1 MIIKCFRID
10 LYRQCVSRFFSRR
23 RKTRFAT
30 VPHDNECRRQ
40 LAASM
45 KLYGFVTAAFL
56 FLFAAPSYS
65 EAYGAAAAD
74 LPHNIKNQLPPNS
87 QSAGSEKIAADR
99 KSVAL
104 VLAGGGAKGFAH
116 IPVLELLEELDI
128 PVDIVIGN
136 SSGAIIGSLYCAGY
150 TPQEIRHKLTT
161 LDWSKIFQDG
171 SHPAFEKTLENHSS
185 YSAPFAVRF
194 GANMALEMGT
204 GILTG
209 QKAYELFKKLTLR
222 IPSYTDF
229 DTLPIPFRA
238 VAVDLYTGEVHV
250 FDCGDLAEAVRA
262 SISIPAFFE
271 PFDIDGNVYIDGLAR
286 NNLPIDVAHDM
297 GYECIIAVELQA
309 PLSQDKTKFEQNP
322 LVALGQMSIMEQAV
336 RKKKEYAMADI
347 VLFPETESFSLI
359 DYSKAEKI
367 YRRAKTD
374 LERYR
379 DSLAALREKIFSEKQ
394 ADVLPPHSSALPSSS
409 ASVPQ
414 SAAARSIEKRMSAY
428 SFAEYPKPKTAR
440 DFRNVSY
447 EDLPPIILKRM
458 TVSGTVGKDANYIR
472 KMFSRIKNQP
482 LKEEMLHAFFDSLY
496 ATGRYARI
504 VIRLNTNETDNAALE
519 VYLTPVKTKTGL
531 VLLGGN
537 YEGTYS
543 SDSSSSLALSADAQ
557 YRGFSGEGSV
567 LSVSASCLNTAAFR
581 MMYMQPLGA
590 RFFLR
595 FSAEYEKRK
604 RWIISGWNSMPAGFF
619 ISGKKSAEV
628 EFGFPFSEYHYLL
641 SGAGIHHF
649 DTTESEIAGKK
660 TFAGDFSASYTFN
673 LLNHQSF
680 PTKGVYVSARGLGVL
695 PVSDTNT
702 VRIFETAA
710 LDVCSA
716 FSFGRKI
723 SFVVSGFSGFCF
735 SEQLQKLPHLLPVYG
750 FSDGDRRF
758 FPQIAGTAQFG
769 LHKIVI
775 GGALQ
780 FAPWDQITI
789 LGGQAFFSVSG
800 AVGNVWQSF
809 ADMSLAALHWRASA
823 DAGIRITE
831 NFSVVLRIGAGTT
844 SASAR
849 KSVPFNAA
857 ESHPKQ
863 VRPFVSFDF
872 GSIRY

>member
-1 MIIKCFRID
+1 MMIKCFLID
-10 LYRQCVSRFFSRR
+10 LYRQCVSRFFSRM
-23 RKTRFAT
+23 RKTCFAAA
-30 VPHDNECRRQ
+30 PHDNGCRSR

-45 KLYGFVTAAFL
+45 QVYGFVMAAFL

-65 EAYGAAAAD
+65 EAYATPAD
-74 LPHNIKNQLPPNS
+74 GLPHKIKNHLPPDS
-87 QSAGSEKIAADR
+87 QSADAEKIAADR

-116 IPVLELLEELDI
+116 IPVLEMLEELDI

-150 TPQEIRHKLTT
+150 TPQEIRRKLTT

-194 GANMALEMGT
+194 GANMSLEMGT

-209 QKAYELFKKLTLR
+209 QKAYELFKNLTLR

-250 FDCGDLAEAVRA
+250 FDRGDLAEAVRA

-309 PLSQDKTKFEQNP
+309 PLNQDKTKFEQNP

-367 YRRAKTD
+367 YRCAKID

-379 DSLAALREKIFSEKQ
+379 DSLAALREKIFSGKQ
-394 ADVLPPHSSALPSSS
+394 ADVSPTQLS
-409 ASVPQ
+409 ASSDTASQ
-414 SAAARSIEKRMSAY
+414 SAAARSMEKRMSAY
-428 SFAEYPKPKTAR
+428 SFAEYPDPKTAR
-440 DFRNVSY
+440 DFRTVSY

-482 LKEEMLHAFFDSLY
+482 LKEEALHAFFDSLY

-504 VIRLNTNETDNAALE
+504 VIRLNTNEADNAVLE

-628 EFGFPFSEYHYLL
+628 EFGFPFSEYHFLL
-641 SGAGIHHF
+641 AGAGIHQF

-660 TFAGDFSASYTFN
+660 AFAGDFSAAYTFN
-673 LLNHQSF
+673 FLNHQSF
-680 PTKGVYVSARGLGVL
+680 PTKGWYVSARGLGVL

-723 SFVVSGFSGFCF
+723 SFVVSGYSGFCF

-789 LGGQAFFSVSG
+789 FGGQAFFSVSG
-800 AVGNVWQSF
+800 AAGNVWQSF
-809 ADMSLAALHWRASA
+809 ADMTLAELHWRASA

-831 NFSVVLRIGAGTT
+831 NFSVILRIGAGTT

-857 ESHPKQ
+857 ESHQKQ